1 MKLIIIRHAEP
12 DYAIDGLTEKG
23 KKEAELL
30 KNRLKKENIKKVYC
44 SPLGRA
50 KLTIEPT
57 LKELGLNAEYVDWL
71 QEFSYAKVKLP
82 YLVDREEKA
91 CWDILPEYINE
102 MAPDCYCQDN
112 WQNSPLVKGTN
123 VEGSYQSVIKEFDKL
138 LESHGYV
145 RDGKIYKAERPNHD
159 TIVLQCHMGVSCIL
173 MSHLMN
179 CSPFSLLQHCVTLP
193 SAVSTFFTEERREG
207 IAHFRSCGIGD
218 VSHLYIADEEPSFA
232 ARFCECFTDDTRHD

>member
-30 KNRLKKENIKKVYC
+30 VPRLKKENIKKVYC

-57 LKELGLNAEYVDWL
+57 LKELGITAEYVDWL
-71 QEFSYAKVKLP
+71 QEFSYAKVNLP
-82 YLVDREEKA
+82 YLTDRDQKA
-91 CWDILPEYINE
+91 CWDILPEYINKF
-102 MAPDCYCQDN
+102 APDCYGDD
-112 WQNSPLVKGTN
+112 WQNSPLVKNSN
-123 VEGSYQSVIKEFDKL
+123 VAESYKSVTEEFDKM
-138 LESHGYV
+138 LERHGYR
-145 RDGKIYKAERPNHD
+145 RDGKIYKAEFSNHD
-159 TIVLQCHMGVSCIL
+159 TIILQCHMGVSCIL

-207 IAHFRSCGIGD
+207 IAHFRACGIGD
-218 VSHLYIADEEPSFA
+218 ISHLYVADEEPSFA
-232 ARFCECFTDDTRHD
+232 ARFCECFSDDTRHD